1 MLVKWIVAEASD
13 RAAFDQAQ
21 RRWAELIRYDGFM
34 GQVGGWLDPFPAKA
48 GILAV
53 WRDPGT
59 YRRFMETDHD
69 DLTKPQSET
78 YARIETSVATVI
90 MRIGE
95 SDPRFL
101 VESAGCVRVTDATLE
116 PDSSPIFVARQM
128 QIWNPALEGADG
140 MLGAL
145 ICRLDHSP
153 DRFLAASFW
162 RDRPALENFQ
172 QTIFPATSKQADME
186 SYMKAMVICHFSPE
200 PSWRIVKSER

>member
-34 GQVGGWLDPFPAKA
+34 GQVGGWIHPFPAKA

-78 YARIETSVATVI
+78 YARIETSV
-90 MRIGE
+90 
-95 SDPRFL
+95 PL
-101 VESAGCVRVTDATLE
+101 
-116 PDSSPIFVARQM
+116 
-128 QIWNPALEGADG
+128 
-140 MLGAL
+140 
-145 ICRLDHSP
+145 
-153 DRFLAASFW
+153 
-162 RDRPALENFQ
+162 
-172 QTIFPATSKQADME
+172 
-186 SYMKAMVICHFSPE
+186 
-200 PSWRIVKSER
+200 

>member
-1 MLVKWIVAEASD
+1 MLVKWIAAEASD
-13 RAAFDQAQ
+13 RAGFDQAQ
-21 RRWAELIRYDGFM
+21 SRWAKIKPYDGFM
-34 GQVGGWLDPFPAKA
+34 GQVGGWIDSFPAKA

-53 WRDPGT
+53 WRDLGT
-59 YRRFMETDHD
+59 YRRFMESGHD
-69 DLTKPQSET
+69 ELAKPQSET

-101 VESAGCVRVTDATLE
+101 VESAGCVRISDATLE

-128 QIWNPALEGADG
+128 QIWNPVLRGADG

-172 QTIFPATSKQADME
+172 QTIFPTTSKQADME
-186 SYMKAMVICHFSPE
+186 AYMKALVIYHFSPE
-200 PSWRIVKSER
+200 PSWRIVRSEK